1 MQVRFHAVTPI
12 ALPARTRRRFDSG
25 LGLLIFF
32 SLPRIA
38 LLMALPI
45 LCMQRPSYIPTEFQI
60 VFLGLQSLVVIK
72 YGQGMTSSY
81 ILQKV

>member
-1 MQVRFHAVTPI
+1 
-12 ALPARTRRRFDSG
+12 
-25 LGLLIFF
+25 
-32 SLPRIA
+32 
-38 LLMALPI
+38 MALPI